1 MSSFHY
7 PRRRPGR
14 PQASRPAGSHPSTFA
29 PRAQEQPIRAA
40 EFRPVPTTPEVERA
54 IAASPFTALGLAAP
68 FVRAVLDE
76 HYEKPSPVQSEVVPH
91 VLAGRDVLACAQ
103 TGTGKTAA
111 FVLPI
116 LQQLKASTG
125 PGVRVL
131 VLTPTRELAAQ
142 ISERV
147 AAYGRYVPV
156 RHTVIYGG
164 VNQHRQEIAMR
175 NAPEIIVATPG
186 RLLDLIG
193 QRLVR
198 LDAVTHFV
206 LDEADRM
213 LDMGFVHDVR
223 RIVALLPTRRQTL
236 FFSATMVPAV
246 EGLARSMVVQPVR
259 VSIAPAVTTAE
270 GVDQSVVF
278 VARADKRRLLE
289 TLLRAESVGRALVF
303 TRTKHGANRLCEQLD
318 RAGIGSA
325 ALHGNKTQSARE
337 RALEAFRRGTTR
349 VLVATDIAARGIDV
363 EGISLVV
370 NFDLPNVAES
380 YVHRIGR
387 TGRAGATGRAISF
400 CDSDERALLGDI
412 ERFIRRRLPVMSNDA
427 RSAPAAASIAQA

>member
-14 PQASRPAGSHPSTFA
+14 PQASRPPGSHPSTFTPGA
-29 PRAQEQPIRAA
+29 HEQPLRAA
-40 EFRPVPTTPEVERA
+40 EFRPTPMTPETEQA

-116 LQQLKASTG
+116 LQQIKASAG

-147 AAYGRYVPV
+147 AAYGRYIQV
-156 RHTVIYGG
+156 RHAVIYGG
-164 VNQHRQEIAMR
+164 VNQHRQEVALR

-186 RLLDLIG
+186 RLLDLIN

-198 LDAVTHFV
+198 LDTVTHFV

-246 EGLARSMVVQPVR
+246 EGLARAMVVQPVR

-270 GVDQSVVF
+270 GV
-278 VARADKRRLLE
+278 
-289 TLLRAESVGRALVF
+289 
-303 TRTKHGANRLCEQLD
+303 
-318 RAGIGSA
+318 
-325 ALHGNKTQSARE
+325 
-337 RALEAFRRGTTR
+337 
-349 VLVATDIAARGIDV
+349 
-363 EGISLVV
+363 
-370 NFDLPNVAES
+370 
-380 YVHRIGR
+380 
-387 TGRAGATGRAISF
+387 
-400 CDSDERALLGDI
+400 
-412 ERFIRRRLPVMSNDA
+412 
-427 RSAPAAASIAQA
+427 